1 MTAPL
6 DDRLKTGGAFNAL
19 TDHAFDLESK
29 LRGRI
34 LSGYKIG
41 RVLGVGGMG
50 YVLHGT
56 RAEGDFDRIA
66 AIKVVE
72 VTHHTSDFAHR
83 FRREVQILA
92 QLNHPRI
99 AQLYDAGETD
109 DGWPYL
115 VMEYVDG
122 SPLDEYCAENS
133 LSIRDRVGL
142 LIDVIEAVQFAHA
155 QLIVHRD
162 LKPSNVLVDKNGN
175 LKLLDFG
182 IAMLLNDKPEDV
194 TQAGAMTL
202 QYASP
207 EQLLGR
213 PISIATDIYQ
223 LGMLMCKVLGGS
235 LPTDGETIA
244 DAIQRSA
251 DRRLMTVPA
260 ALRQSLPKELVLII
274 EQCLR
279 TEPVDRYANAQSLR
293 DDLYAYLSG
302 HPVSAV
308 GASHTYRLQKFVR
321 RNWASVLSASTAL
334 LALVAATIVAAVQM
348 VEANQQRDIAVYQ
361 QQRVQAS
368 SEFYSLLMEEMGRG
382 SFTSID
388 LLDRGRALLNDQFGT
403 GQPFMASVL
412 FDVSRS
418 YASLGEQSRER
429 ELLREAEAIARANQD
444 DNLLAAIL
452 CSMARS
458 NLVRAP
464 DIATKQRSE
473 GIALFESLQNPAIE
487 TSMECLRTQ
496 ADLNIKA
503 GNINSALASLFRA
516 KRALDAHPAPAINLR
531 GLLLVDIASAYF
543 YDGRFDEAIHYLN
556 DVLELLESSGRS
568 NTLGYQRIV
577 ANKAVTLQSNGRTND
592 ALEALEELIKRMRNS
607 GLQGRGLGILNAQYG
622 DLLMSVGRVDEAET
636 IYREGLLVAESAGN
650 SRIIAALNNSLAKV
664 YIAKAAY
671 PTASTYLDAAQ
682 AYINDGEPRPLAIGI
697 RNQRAKLYRLTGQL
711 DLAAAGIEA
720 ILRELNYPESRR
732 GAGLFAAL
740 TEGAEIYR
748 QLGDYAKSSTLADGL
763 VTRLME
769 NTPASKGSIDHGNA
783 LLLRAEIYLDSGDA
797 HAAAADFEKALP
809 HLVDTLGEDHLKV
822 KRARDLLAEI
832 HGSGSS

>member
-1 MTAPL
+1 
-6 DDRLKTGGAFNAL
+6 
-19 TDHAFDLESK
+19 
-29 LRGRI
+29 
-34 LSGYKIG
+34 
-41 RVLGVGGMG
+41 
-50 YVLHGT
+50 
-56 RAEGDFDRIA
+56 
-66 AIKVVE
+66 
-72 VTHHTSDFAHR
+72 
-83 FRREVQILA
+83 
-92 QLNHPRI
+92 
-99 AQLYDAGETD
+99 
-109 DGWPYL
+109 
-115 VMEYVDG
+115 
-122 SPLDEYCAENS
+122 
-133 LSIRDRVGL
+133 VGL

-213 PISIATDIYQ
+213 PISIGTDIYQ

-235 LPTDGETIA
+235 LPTDGETMA

-279 TEPVDRYANAQSLR
+279 TEPADRYPDAHSLR
-293 DDLYAYLSG
+293 DDLDAYLSG
-302 HPVSAV
+302 YPVSAAGV
-308 GASHTYRLQKFVR
+308 SHAYRLRKFVR
-321 RNWASVLSASTAL
+321 RNWAAVLSASTAL
-334 LALVAATIVAAVQM
+334 VALVAATVVAAVQM

-388 LLDRGRALLNDQFGT
+388 LLDRGKALLNDQFGT

-418 YASLGEQSRER
+418 YASLGEQSRES
-429 ELLREAEAIARANQD
+429 ELLREAEDIARANQD

-464 DIATKQRSE
+464 DIAAKQRSE
-473 GIALFESLQNPAIE
+473 GVALFQSLTNPAIE

-503 GNINSALASLFRA
+503 GNTNSALESLFTA
-516 KRALDAHPAPAINLR
+516 KRALDAHPAPANNLR
-531 GLLLVDIASAYF
+531 GLVLNDIASAYF
-543 YDGRFDEAIHYLN
+543 YAGRFDEAIQYLN

-577 ANKAVTLQSNGRTND
+577 ANKAVTLQSSGRTNE
-592 ALEALEELIKRMRNS
+592 ALQTLEELIKRMRNS
-607 GLQGRGLGILNAQYG
+607 GFQGRGLGILNAQYG
-622 DLLMSVGRVDEAET
+622 DLLMSVDRVDEAEK

-650 SRIIAALNNSLAKV
+650 SRITAALNNSLAKV

-671 PTASTYLDAAQ
+671 PTASAYLDAAE
-682 AYINDGEPRPLAIGI
+682 AYIHDGEPRPLAIGI
-697 RNQRAKLYRLTGQL
+697 RNQRVKLYRLTGQL
-711 DLAAAGIEA
+711 ELAATGIEA

-732 GAGLFAAL
+732 GAGLFTAL

-748 QLGDYAKSSTLADGL
+748 QLGDYAKAGTLADGL

-783 LLLRAEIYLDSGDA
+783 LLLRAEIYLQSGDA
-797 HAAAADFEKALP
+797 QAAAADFEKALP
-809 HLVDTLGEDHLKV
+809 HLLETLGEDHLKV
-822 KRARDLLAEI
+822 RRARDLLTEL
-832 HGSGSS
+832 HGSGPS